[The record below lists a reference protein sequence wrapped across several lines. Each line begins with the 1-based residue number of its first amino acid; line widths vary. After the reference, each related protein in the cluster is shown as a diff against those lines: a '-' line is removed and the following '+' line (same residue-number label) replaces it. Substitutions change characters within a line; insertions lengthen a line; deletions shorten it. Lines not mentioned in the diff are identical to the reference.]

1 MTNVGFI
8 GLGLIGGSIA
18 KALKKADPTI
28 YITAYN
34 RSPGPLE
41 AALSE
46 GVADRAENR
55 IGEAFSLCDIIF
67 LCTPVE
73 HNSAYLSLL
82 KRIIKPGCIITD
94 VGSVKGYIHGTVR
107 ELGMESCFI
116 GGHPMAGSEK
126 TGYAASSGSLLEN
139 AYYAV
144 TPTPQTRKADLD
156 FYVSLVK
163 KTGAV
168 PIIVEPE
175 KHDYAVAGI
184 SHVPHL
190 IASGLVNTVREND
203 TDDCLMKMLAAGGFK
218 DITRIASSSA
228 DMWSQICMTNSG
240 QISLFL
246 EKYIDCLNKIKACV
260 DCHDREAIA
269 KMFVQSK
276 EYRDSISIRTPG
288 PLLQS
293 YPLYCDIED
302 KEGAI
307 SGITGLLSDNGIN
320 IKNIEIIH
328 NREYRGGVLL
338 MDFYDDHSCSRAAE
352 ILTEN
357 GCAVHG
363 QDK

>member
-1 MTNVGFI
+1 MINVGFI

-18 KALKKADPTI
+18 KALKKSGSPF

-41 AALSE
+41 EAVSD
-46 GVADRAENR
+46 GVVDRAAHE
-55 IGEAFSLCDIIF
+55 IDGAFYDCDIIF

-82 KRIIKPGCIITD
+82 KGKIKKGCIITD
-94 VGSVKGYIHGTVR
+94 VGSVKGYIHETVR
-107 ELGMESCFI
+107 ALDMEDCFI

-126 TGYAASSGSLLEN
+126 TGYSAATDTMLEN

-144 TPTPQTRKADLD
+144 TPTPLTTKEALD
-156 FYVSLVK
+156 FYISIVR

-168 PIIVEPE
+168 PVVTEPD

-203 TDDCLMKMLAAGGFK
+203 TDDRLMKTLAAGGFK

-228 DMWSQICMTNSG
+228 DMWSQICVTNSV
-240 QISLFL
+240 QISLL
-246 EKYIDCLNKIKACV
+246 LGKYIDYLSKVKEQIDSN
-260 DCHDREAIA
+260 DRASIA
-269 KMFVQSK
+269 EMFVQSK
-276 EYRDSISIRTPG
+276 EYRDSISIRNSG
-288 PLLQS
+288 PLPQS
-293 YPLYCDIED
+293 HAVYCDIED
-302 KEGAI
+302 KEGAL
-307 SGITGLLSDNGIN
+307 SDITGLLFAGGIN

-328 NREYRGGVLL
+328 NREYRDGVLL
-338 MDFYDDHSCSRAAE
+338 IDFYDSGSSTLAFK
-352 ILTEN
+352 ILSEN
-357 GCAVHG
+357 GHSVH
-363 QDK
+363 K

>member
-1 MTNVGFI
+1 MINVGFI

-18 KALKKADPTI
+18 KALKKSGSPF

-41 AALSE
+41 EAVSD
-46 GVADRAENR
+46 GVVDRAAHE
-55 IGEAFSLCDIIF
+55 IDGAFYDCDIIF

-82 KRIIKPGCIITD
+82 KGKIKKGCIITD
-94 VGSVKGYIHGTVR
+94 VGSVKGYIHETVR
-107 ELGMESCFI
+107 ALDMEDCFI

-126 TGYAASSGSLLEN
+126 TGYSAATDTMLEN

-144 TPTPQTRKADLD
+144 TPTPLTTKESLD
-156 FYVSLVK
+156 FYIGIVR

-168 PIIVEPE
+168 PVVTEPD

-203 TDDCLMKMLAAGGFK
+203 TDDCLMKTLAAGGFK

-228 DMWSQICMTNSG
+228 DMWSQICVTNSE
-240 QISLFL
+240 QISLL
-246 EKYIDCLNKIKACV
+246 LGKYIDYLSKVKEQI
-260 DCHDREAIA
+260 DSSDRAAITE
-269 KMFVQSK
+269 MFVQSK
-276 EYRDSISIRTPG
+276 EYRDSISIRNSG
-288 PLLQS
+288 PIPQS
-293 YPLYCDIED
+293 YAIYCDIED
-302 KEGAI
+302 KEGAL
-307 SGITGLLSDNGIN
+307 SDITGLLFAGRIN

-328 NREYRGGVLL
+328 NREYRDGVLL
-338 MDFYDDHSCSRAAE
+338 IDFYDKDSSSRAFK
-352 ILTEN
+352 ILSEN
-357 GCAVHG
+357 GRSVH
-363 QDK
+363 K

>member
-1 MTNVGFI
+1 MINVGFI

-18 KALKKADPTI
+18 KALKKSGFPF

-41 AALSE
+41 EAVSD
-46 GVADRAENR
+46 GVVDRAAHE
-55 IGEAFSLCDIIF
+55 IDGAFYDCDIIF

-82 KRIIKPGCIITD
+82 KGKIKKGCIITD
-94 VGSVKGYIHGTVR
+94 VGSVKGYIHETVR
-107 ELGMESCFI
+107 ALDMEDCFI

-126 TGYAASSGSLLEN
+126 TGYSAATDTMLEN

-144 TPTPQTRKADLD
+144 TPTPLTTKEALD
-156 FYVSLVK
+156 FYISIVR

-168 PIIVEPE
+168 PVVTEPD

-203 TDDCLMKMLAAGGFK
+203 TDDRLMKTLAAGGFK

-228 DMWSQICMTNSG
+228 DMWSQICVTNSV
-240 QISLFL
+240 QISLL
-246 EKYIDCLNKIKACV
+246 LGKYIDYLSKVKEQIDSN
-260 DCHDREAIA
+260 DRSSIA
-269 KMFVQSK
+269 EMFVQSK
-276 EYRDSISIRTPG
+276 EYRDSISIRNSG
-288 PLLQS
+288 PLPQS
-293 YPLYCDIED
+293 HAVYCDIED
-302 KEGAI
+302 KEGAL
-307 SGITGLLSDNGIN
+307 SDITGLLFAGGIN

-328 NREYRGGVLL
+328 NREYRDGVLL
-338 MDFYDDHSCSRAAE
+338 IDFYDSGSSTRAFK
-352 ILTEN
+352 ILSEN
-357 GCAVHG
+357 GHSVH
-363 QDK
+363 K